1 MWDWERERER
11 ERKKER
17 ETKGNKTERG
27 LDEDECISY
36 EPMIAYKVYKIIL
49 VF

>member
-11 ERKKER
+11 ERER